1 MLQNESTALSP
12 VLSENSFSAV
22 LLFVFI
28 FIFPPHT
35 PHTPFPVQLPV
46 SSYHSWSSGN
56 ILGKAS

>member
-35 PHTPFPVQLPV
+35 PFPVQLPV